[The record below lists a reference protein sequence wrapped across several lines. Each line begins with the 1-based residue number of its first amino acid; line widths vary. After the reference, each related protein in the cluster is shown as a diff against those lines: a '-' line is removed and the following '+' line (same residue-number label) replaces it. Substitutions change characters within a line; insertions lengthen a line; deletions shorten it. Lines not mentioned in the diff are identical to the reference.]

1 MDNKTILVAM
11 NLQAGLGPKTMAR
24 LREHWPNL
32 SDLLLELKQQRLAS
46 YLPPAL
52 ITALKNLNF
61 KQAEVE
67 LSWANGKDCQVL
79 SWDDSNYPSLLREIP
94 GSPPILYI
102 QGNIAAM
109 EGQTLAVVGTRHP
122 SAYGRDIAFDWS
134 KKFVNKGLTLVSG
147 LALGIDT
154 LVHQGALASG
164 GATLAVLGS
173 GLKRIYPLRN
183 QHLAQKIQQDGA
195 IISEFS
201 LFSPPNPGHFPRR
214 NRIISGLA
222 LCTLIV
228 EAAEKSGTMI
238 TAGAA
243 IEQNREL
250 FVLPGRV
257 DSPLSCGG
265 HRLIQ
270 QGARLAATVNDIVA
284 EYGGHR

>member
-11 NLQAGLGPKTMAR
+11 NLKAGLGPKTIAR
-24 LREHWPNL
+24 LCEHWPNL
-32 SDLLLELKQQRLAS
+32 MDLMLELKQQRLQS
-46 YLPPAL
+46 LLPPAL
-52 ITALKNLNF
+52 IYALKNLNF
-61 KQAEVE
+61 KQAEIE
-67 LSWANGKDCQVL
+67 LAWSNGQDCHIISL
-79 SWDDSNYPSLLREIP
+79 DDENYPSLLRHIP
-94 GSPPILYI
+94 AAPPILYL
-102 QGNIAAM
+102 QGKIAAT
-109 EGQTLAVVGTRHP
+109 GGNALAIVGTRHP
-122 SAYGRDIAFDWS
+122 SQYGSQIAFDWA
-134 KKFVNKGLTLVSG
+134 KVLANQGLTLVSG

-154 LVHQGALASG
+154 LVHQAALAANG
-164 GATLAVLGS
+164 TTLAVLGS
-173 GLKRIYPLRN
+173 GLKKVYPTRN
-183 QHLAQKIQQDGA
+183 QRLAQEIQQNGA

-250 FVLPGRV
+250 FVLPGPV
-257 DSPLSCGG
+257 DSPLSLGG

-270 QGARLAATVNDIVA
+270 QGARLAANFSDIVA
-284 EYGGHR
+284 EYQ